1 MEAADR
7 PAPDHRQGRS
17 GPQPDLS
24 SLRRALSGS
33 LHEPGEP
40 RYAELATPWNTAVA
54 THPAAVVAAAN
65 AQDVVEALNFAAA
78 NAMPVT
84 VQATGHGIATDMA
97 GALLIHT
104 GALDEC
110 TVDASGDGAGT
121 ARTGAG
127 VAWKAVLSA
136 CEGPG
141 LAALCGSSPG
151 VSVAGYTSGGG
162 IGPMAR
168 TFGAASDKVVSMDVV
183 TGDGVLRHVTAD
195 SEPDLFWGLRGG
207 KGSLGIIT
215 ALEFEL
221 LALPRIYAGALYFG
235 TADVETVLRAWA
247 QWCPTLPLAATTSI
261 ALMQLPPMPGVPEPL
276 AGQFTVAVR
285 YVFTGNADDGASW
298 LSPMRSAGVPLMDTV
313 GLMPSSMI
321 ALVHADPED
330 ALPAAEGS
338 TLLTDF
344 STAAADALLEVAGPD
359 SASPQLMVEI
369 RQLGGLLGQE
379 PEVPSAVSHR
389 EAGFSLYTVGVA
401 GPPELPRISEHSS
414 GLQAHMSPW
423 AYGGTLPNFSA
434 GTGNAGFAASY
445 TAPVLERLTALA
457 GQFDPDRLFRL
468 GQVPAR

>member
-1 MEAADR
+1 MDATSK
-7 PAPDHRQGRS
+7 PAPHHKQGS
-17 GPQPDLS
+17 QGPQPGLD

-33 LHEPGEP
+33 LHEPGDP
-40 RYAELATPWNTAVA
+40 RYTELAAPWNTAV
-54 THPAAVVAAAN
+54 TTNPAAVVAAAN
-65 AQDVVEALNFAAA
+65 ARDVVEAVNFAAA

-97 GALLIHT
+97 GALLVHT
-104 GALDEC
+104 RALDEC
-110 TVDASGDGAGT
+110 VVEVSGNGGGT

-127 VAWKAVLSA
+127 TVWNTVLSA
-136 CEGPG
+136 CDGPG
-141 LAALCGSSPG
+141 LAPLCGSSPG

-168 TFGAASDKVVSMDVV
+168 TFGAASDKVVSLDVV

-215 ALEFEL
+215 ALEFGL
-221 LALPRIYAGALYFG
+221 LPLPRIYAGALYFG
-235 TADVETVLRAWA
+235 TADVEKVLRAWA

-276 AGQFTVAVR
+276 AGKFTVAVR

-298 LSPMRSAGVPLMDTV
+298 LAPMRSAGVPLMDAV

-321 ALVHADPED
+321 GLVHSDPED

-344 STAAADALLEVAGPD
+344 STAATDALLEVAGPD
-359 SASPQLMVEI
+359 SSSPQLMVEI
-369 RQLGGLLGQE
+369 RQLGGVLGKE
-379 PEVPSAVSHR
+379 PEVPSAVCHR

-401 GPPELPRISEHSS
+401 APPELPGIVEHSA
-414 GLQAHMSPW
+414 GLQQHMSPW
-423 AYGGTLPNFSA
+423 AYGGTLSNFSA
-434 GTGNAGFAASY
+434 GTGRAGFAASY
-445 TAPVLERLTALA
+445 TAPVLDRLSALA
-457 GQFDPDRLFRL
+457 GQFDPEHVFRL